1 MSDTQNPTP
10 ADPTGGSGDESL
22 RDAIEE
28 AVDAHEDDGAGAMA
42 DHLRDRVEETEA
54 EPEAPGD
61 RED

>member
-10 ADPTGGSGDESL
+10 SGQDDSDREDL
-22 RDAIEE
+22 RAAIEE
-28 AVDAHEDDGAGAMA
+28 AVDEHEDDGAGAMA
-42 DHLRDRVEETEA
+42 DHLRNRVEETEA